1 VGGRAVQV
9 MPMMRFTVVIAGVQ
23 SVALVMLAFVSSTVL
38 IFASIILFGLTIG
51 NLLMM
56 QPLLLAER
64 FGVRDYPRIY
74 SRSQFVALVGV
85 AGGPLLL
92 GWLYDVSGSYRLP
105 YLAAA
110 ACCTVGVGILSLAG
124 PATATDPV

>member
-1 VGGRAVQV
+1 
-9 MPMMRFTVVIAGVQ
+9 MMRFTVVIAGVQ

-74 SRSQFVALVGV
+74 SRS
-85 AGGPLLL
+85 
-92 GWLYDVSGSYRLP
+92 
-105 YLAAA
+105 
-110 ACCTVGVGILSLAG
+110 
-124 PATATDPV
+124 